1 MGKKMILVSACLAG
15 VACRYDGRDNVSD
28 VVLALV
34 RSGQAIPFCPEIVG
48 GLPTPRVPCEIR
60 DGAVVDQDGVDRTEA
75 FLRGADE
82 GLKLAQLAGCTEA
95 ILKSY
100 SPSCGCGMVYDGTFT
115 GKRVPG
121 QGLFAALLKENGIA
135 VRTDEDVDL

>member
-1 MGKKMILVSACLAG
+1 MILVSACLAG